1 MAFATLYRGGTEN
14 MTVAPL
20 HREDCAMGLP
30 NGVHHL
36 AICTKDIKSQIE
48 FYTQVVGMDLCALY
62 WMHGDER
69 TFHGFVRMGN
79 SSIAFV
85 QSPEIGEIQPV
96 MGVRPSPVESPR
108 FLVI

>member
-1 MAFATLYRGGTEN
+1 
-14 MTVAPL
+14 
-20 HREDCAMGLP
+20 MGLP

-62 WMHGDER
+62 WMHGVDR

-85 QSPEIGEIQPV
+85 QSPEIGEIQPRAGRV
-96 MGVRPSPVESPR
+96 ASELDGGTGGGGRDAASGAQR
-108 FLVI
+108 